1 MIHFVAYSS
10 RMHRSW
16 ILVVALACGSTQ
28 RPPTPAPEHAVQASA
43 SSPTTST
50 APHAAPALAKPAE
63 APPKSACEID
73 AASVECKC
81 NSGDTDAC
89 LRIAETERRHGNHD
103 VAIASVLGMCQSGVP
118 LACFVG
124 AKYMKQLHVD
134 SRLGTTPAQLTAR
147 GQSLYDEKCAAN
159 EHALC
164 VEYARLLL
172 QGRYV
177 ATNLARGRELVEH
190 ECAADQPRACLLLGN
205 MYVSGQ
211 GVKRDPKKG
220 LALLEQACTKG
231 GGAACTALADQI
243 AKRAPARAHELYA
256 KACAAD
262 DAEACARAGD
272 VVRACELDDVKSC
285 VAAGM
290 KLTDPAAA
298 RSAFEDAC
306 DADIG
311 EGCAALAPMV
321 ATGKGGPR
329 HFGNGIALAEK
340 ACKLKAPKAC
350 ALVDSL
356 RNAPPQVS
364 CSTVDACGPLCEEG
378 IPSACLA
385 SAKLSLAADPEG
397 GCFLATPDFNRAC
410 ELGDAASCMTAGN
423 LAAPREA
430 AGFYAIACKAKVAH
444 ACVLRDRAAAF
455 EATGADR
462 TKLVAS
468 LAKACRAKDHVAC
481 TWYAD
486 VIHSKDGLDKGKDAE
501 AERLWS
507 AACDARQAVAC
518 RLLAAH
524 IDTNPRWGIGDGS
537 PQRFDEALAKRV
549 HSIYEHG
556 CAYGDSFSCARVKS
570 DLGQEPHTVPERCG
584 DEIRWR

>member
-1 MIHFVAYSS
+1 MQ
-10 RMHRSW
+10 RSVW
-16 ILVVALACGSTQ
+16 VLAVIACS
-28 RPPTPAPEHAVQASA
+28 TPAPRAPTHSEHHAASA
-43 SSPTTST
+43 PPPVAATP
-50 APHAAPALAKPAE
+50 APPAAPAKTAE
-63 APPKSACEID
+63 PPPKTACELD

-81 NSGDTDAC
+81 SKGDTDAC

-118 LACFVG
+118 QACFVG
-124 AKYMKQLHVD
+124 AKFMKQLHVE
-134 SRLGTTPAQLTAR
+134 SRLGTTAAQLISR
-147 GQSLYDEKCAAN
+147 GESLYEAKCAAS

-172 QGRYV
+172 QGRLV
-177 ATNLARGRELVEH
+177 AKNLARGKELVER

-211 GVKRDPKKG
+211 GVKRDTKRG

-243 AKRAPARAHELYA
+243 AKREPARAKDLYT

-262 DAEACARAGD
+262 DAEACAQAGD

-285 VAAGM
+285 VAAGK

-321 ATGKGGPR
+321 AAGQGGPR

-340 ACKLKAPKAC
+340 ACKLKTPKAC
-350 ALVDSL
+350 ALVETL
-356 RNAPPQVS
+356 RKSPPAVS
-364 CSTVDACGPLCEEG
+364 CSTVEACDPLCEEG
-378 IPSACLA
+378 IPAACLA
-385 SAKLSLAADPEG
+385 SAKLSLANDLEQ
-397 GCFLATPDFNRAC
+397 GCFLATPSFGRAC
-410 ELGDAASCMTAGN
+410 ELGDAASCMPAGN
-423 LAAPREA
+423 LASPREA
-430 AGFYAIACKAKVAH
+430 TGFYAIACKAKVAN
-444 ACVLRDRAAAF
+444 ACVLRDRTAAF

-462 TKLVAS
+462 AKLVAS

-486 VIHSKDGLDKGKDAE
+486 VIISKDGTGKAKDAE

-507 AACDARQAVAC
+507 AACDANQAVAC
-518 RLLAAH
+518 RLLALH

-537 PQRFDEALAKRV
+537 PSRFDEVLAKRV
-549 HSIYEHG
+549 HSIFEHG
-556 CAYGDSFSCARVKS
+556 CALGDSFSCARVRS
-570 DLGQEPHTVPERCG
+570 DLGQEPETVRDKCG